1 MEIEGPECAFAVSLD
16 IEAAKDLLQ
25 SWSVPQPAGEMVG
38 SLLALARNRF
48 GD

>member
-16 IEAAKDLLQ
+16 IEAVKDL
-25 SWSVPQPAGEMVG
+25 PQPAGEMVG